1 MAARL
6 RWGGYRWPELWLAE
20 VAGIVVFAWGSVA
33 HLATPL
39 GKVGIR
45 QIPGEDKVGGAMKDA
60 IREPGFYF
68 FPYIDDSKA
77 TKSEQE
83 AWAAKVKQGPT
94 GILIIHPEGGEAMSL
109 RQLGTELATNI
120 VSALLAA
127 LLLAQVRSG
136 FGGRMLFVTG
146 LGLFGFVITSVPY
159 WNWYGF
165 PLDYTGAQAIEKI
178 VGWFL
183 AGLVLAVI
191 VRPKKGQVP
200 A

>member
-1 MAARL
+1 MGRVVVGAI
-6 RWGGYRWPELWLAE
+6 
-20 VAGIVVFAWGSVA
+20 VAGIVVFVWGAVS

-39 GKVGIR
+39 GMMGIR
-45 QIPGEDKVGGAMKDA
+45 PIPGEDKVLGEMKDA
-60 IREPGFYF
+60 IREPGFYH
-68 FPYIDDSKA
+68 FPGKVATDASESEKKA
-77 TKSEQE
+77 WE
-83 AWAAKVKQGPT
+83 AKVKQGPT
-94 GILIIHPEGGEAMSL
+94 GILIIHPEGGEAMSP

-120 VSALLAA
+120 ISAFLAA
-127 LLLAQVRSG
+127 LLLTQVRSG
-136 FGGRMLFVTG
+136 FGGRVLFVTG

-165 PLDYTGAQAIEKI
+165 PLDYTGAQAIEKL

-183 AGLVLAVI
+183 AGLVLAAI

>member
-1 MAARL
+1 MMGRVVV
-6 RWGGYRWPELWLAE
+6 GGL
-20 VAGIVVFAWGSVA
+20 VAGIVVFTWGAVS

-39 GKVGIR
+39 GEMGIR
-45 QIPGEDKVGGAMKDA
+45 QIPSEDKVVGAMKDA

-68 FPYIDDSKA
+68 FPGKDM
-77 TKSEQE
+77 TKVSESEQKAWE
-83 AWAAKVKQGPT
+83 AKMKQGPA
-94 GILIIHPEGGEAMSL
+94 GILIVHPEGAEAMSP

-120 VSALLAA
+120 VSAWLAA

-136 FGGRMLFVTG
+136 FGGRVLFVTG
-146 LGLFGFVITSVPY
+146 LGLFGFVINSVPY

-183 AGLVLAVI
+183 AGLVLAAI
-191 VRPKKGQVP
+191 VRPLKGQVP